1 MKSRAKIIASSIEK
15 VKTAL
20 AVNKV
25 EDMKSFVSNDLKEM
39 RKQQQLL
46 ELHIGKD
53 RRHYITYFNSF
64 TMKVLVRKYLDEKLF
79 KAAMNVGRSNV
90 P

>member
-46 ELHIGKD
+46 ELHIGACEEVL
-53 RRHYITYFNSF
+53 RREAFQGCNERWSIECAIIRGEFE
-64 TMKVLVRKYLDEKLF
+64 V
-79 KAAMNVGRSNV
+79 A
-90 P
+90 